1 MRFQHNLHKNIK
13 TTEDVNRKAI
23 TSKMLYAKIEKNL
36 EKIYRKIGHEFSHK
50 NTKIIKKL

>member
-50 NTKIIKKL
+50 NTKVIKKL